1 MSSIERSTLQ
11 KIKENIFSHL
21 RDYYSFTASELV
33 KENPPTWY
41 CQNKKVVYN
50 MACPNG
56 ADSFHGTLKYTQWTQ
71 FDLPKSFNI
80 EEKNAI
86 GGGRKEKL
94 EIEILNDVFDYS
106 PPDDDNTVVWY
117 INFADLNLFA
127 YYGGSLFAQDEMQCL
142 EHPALCSLHDKLET
156 IPDGSPT
163 RTRTTI
169 SSGKSIATPVLIRG
183 VERQAFI
190 KTDCNETEGRPY
202 GLYGNQFAIANVDA
216 VKLATTVFDKRLD
229 NKGNPY
235 YSNIIAIEAPK
246 YGKGYYTNSTIRMV
260 IETAYSGFLA
270 ARFESL
276 VETNVLERKYK
287 DSEHT
292 IIPENDEI
300 IAPKVIIHTGNW
312 GCGAYGGNISIMACL
327 QFAAAHLA
335 GIDKVVYHAI
345 DDKSQSEVNIG
356 LEIYKE
362 LIMDVNGMIKIDDF
376 ITKVERKK
384 FKWGFSNG
392 T

>member
-1 MSSIERSTLQ
+1 MSLIERPILQ
-11 KIKENIFSHL
+11 KIKEDISSHL
-21 RDYYSFTASELV
+21 RDYYSFTASEIV
-33 KENPPTWY
+33 RENPPEWY

-56 ADSFHGTLKYTQWTQ
+56 ANSFHGILEYTQWTQ
-71 FDLPKSFNI
+71 FNLPKSFNV
-80 EEKNAI
+80 EERDGI
-86 GGGRKEKL
+86 GGGRKGEL
-94 EIEILNDVFDYS
+94 EIEILNEVFDYS

-117 INFADLNLFA
+117 INFADINLFG

-142 EHPALCSLHDKLET
+142 EHPALCSLRDKLDT
-156 IPDGSPT
+156 MPNGSPT
-163 RTRTTI
+163 RTRTNI

-183 VERQAFI
+183 VERRAFI
-190 KTDCNETEGRPY
+190 KTDCNEAEGRPY
-202 GLYGNQFAIANVDA
+202 GLYGNQFATAKVDA

-229 NKGNPY
+229 DRGNPY

-246 YGKGYYTNSTIRMV
+246 YGRGNYTNSTIRMI

-276 VETNVLERKYK
+276 VETEVLERRHKNV
-287 DSEHT
+287 EHT
-292 IIPENDEI
+292 IIPEKENAI
-300 IAPKVIIHTGNW
+300 VPRVIIHTGNW

-345 DDKSQSEVNIG
+345 DDKSQKEVNIG
-356 LEIYKE
+356 FETYKE
-362 LIMDVNGMIKIDDF
+362 LVMDVNGMIKVDDF

-384 FKWGFSNG
+384 FKWGFSN
-392 T
+392 